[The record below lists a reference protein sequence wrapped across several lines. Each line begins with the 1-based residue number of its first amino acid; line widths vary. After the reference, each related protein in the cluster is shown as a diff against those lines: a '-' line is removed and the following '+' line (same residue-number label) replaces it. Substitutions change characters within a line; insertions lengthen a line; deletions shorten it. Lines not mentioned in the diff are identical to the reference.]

1 MGVKGLAPVKTEGL
15 MGSAFV
21 LFFFPAQ
28 RRLAFFF
35 ELGYTHVSS
44 SSLHLSFQLS

>member
-1 MGVKGLAPVKTEGL
+1 MGVKGLASQGRRVDGICFC
-15 MGSAFV
+15 S
-21 LFFFPAQ
+21 FFAQ

-44 SSLHLSFQLS
+44 SSLDLSFQLP